1 MKGLD
6 LKINQIVIYYVD
18 TKISTEY
25 SATNISFFVYVSKNK
40 RGFGSSMNKQ
50 SKTRQGKKYEHQTTA
65 IFYFTQNE
73 VYELIG

>member
-25 SATNISFFVYVSKNK
+25 SATNISFFVYISKKQK
-40 RGFGSSMNKQ
+40 RIQVRLPKNV
-50 SKTRQGKKYEHQTTA
+50 
-65 IFYFTQNE
+65 IFIFDEQKD
-73 VYELIG
+73 